1 MLIGSSPLPLAPSE
15 IGHRWLMLAGAW
27 LLYFSFGIMIA
38 ALAPLVQPITLE
50 FGSSYSTMGA
60 IFGAWQLGY
69 VVFAVPCGALLDRVG
84 LHIALFAC
92 ALIMALSGFL
102 RAMAGSEL
110 SLFLAVAIFGI
121 GAPLISVGG
130 PKLIAT
136 WFDSKERGL
145 AMGIFSTGPPL
156 GGILAFSLTNSTF
169 MPLADGNWRLVV
181 LGYSLF
187 VLAIAAVWL
196 MIGANRFSRPLEQQI
211 AADPKQSQL
220 DVIRHLLQIPAVR
233 IILLMS
239 AGIFFFNQALNNWLP
254 EILRSGGM
262 DVVTAGYWAS
272 IPTSIGI
279 AASLIVPHFATSSR
293 RFIILFIVFLC
304 AGLATLLIG
313 YSALAIGLMV
323 GLVFQGIARGVMRPI
338 LVLVLIETREVG
350 PRNAGSA
357 GGMFFSIAEI
367 GGALGS
373 IVVGLLFD
381 ATGGFLAALNVL
393 TAICALLILMLVL
406 LRRTPS
412 LH

>member
-1 MLIGSSPLPLAPSE
+1 
-15 IGHRWLMLAGAW
+15 
-27 LLYFSFGIMIA
+27 
-38 ALAPLVQPITLE
+38 
-50 FGSSYSTMGA
+50 MGA

-272 IPTSIGI
+272 IPTSIRHCCI
-279 AASLIVPHFATSSR
+279 THCAAFRYVVAAIHHSVYCVSVRWFGDSSYWLFSPSNRPYGWSRPSRDCARSDAADTCARADRNARSRSTQCRIGWRDVFLDCRDRWRTWINSR
-293 RFIILFIVFLC
+293 RAAVRCDRWIF
-304 AGLATLLIG
+304 
-313 YSALAIGLMV
+313 
-323 GLVFQGIARGVMRPI
+323 
-338 LVLVLIETREVG
+338 
-350 PRNAGSA
+350 
-357 GGMFFSIAEI
+357 GG
-367 GGALGS
+367 
-373 IVVGLLFD
+373 
-381 ATGGFLAALNVL
+381 T
-393 TAICALLILMLVL
+393 
-406 LRRTPS
+406 
-412 LH
+412 